1 MIYEIKYN
9 KRKKINTI
17 KNSCIALFYID
28 QNQLYIYLV
37 QLKNNFWDIPGGKIN
52 RNKNENSF
60 NSALREFQEET
71 GFHLRNLK
79 SKIYFE
85 SIIWGSPPHTRIYYY
100 ISNSKN
106 NINFTFQ
113 SNNETKDGKWF
124 NVMYLPKLRHKRSI
138 LFLIDFIEK
147 NNLI

>member
-9 KRKKINTI
+9 KKINTI
-17 KNSCIALFYID
+17 KNSCIALFCI
-28 QNQLYIYLV
+28 NHNKINIYLV
-37 QLKNNFWDIPGGKIN
+37 QLKNNLWDIPGGKIN

-71 GFHLRNLK
+71 GFHL
-79 SKIYFE
+79 SKYKNKMHFQ
-85 SIIWGSPPHTRIYYY
+85 SIIWGSPPHTRLYYH
-100 ISNSKN
+100 ISNYDNKL
-106 NINFTFQ
+106 NIKFQ
-113 SNNETKDGKWF
+113 ANNETIDGKWF
-124 NVMYLPKLRHKRSI
+124 DVRFLPKLRHKRSI